1 MKPVASNIVSERTQW
16 STWQPWRRNFTSKQC
31 GPSFF
36 EERTALILVLL
47 YLITLTIDLQTV
59 LLGRKNLP
67 SQEVIMSEE
76 KLRILRQSHTLHP
89 HPDQVRD
96 PLFTAGS
103 AFFDPRD
110 LVQVKYELLRRVRVD
125 GESVSH
131 AASLFALSRPTF
143 YAAQAAWERAGL
155 VGLFPEP
162 TGPRHAHKLT
172 EPILALLRP
181 RTATMSSTQL
191 AAWLREAHQ
200 LIVHPRSI
208 ERALARAGKK
218 GGSQ

>member
-1 MKPVASNIVSERTQW
+1 VLSQFCRECKGNYAGYLAIICC
-16 STWQPWRRNFTSKQC
+16 FY
-31 GPSFF
+31 
-36 EERTALILVLL
+36 EERRVLTLVLL
-47 YLITLTIDLQTV
+47 YLIPLTIDLQTV
-59 LLGRKNLP
+59 ILRRKNLP

-96 PLFTAGS
+96 PLFTTGS
-103 AFFDPRD
+103 AFFDSRD
-110 LVQVKYELLRRVRVD
+110 LLQVKYELLRRVRVD

-162 TGPRHAHKLT
+162 AGPRHAHKLT
-172 EPILALLRP
+172 EAILALLRP
-181 RTATMSSTQL
+181 RAATMSSTEL

-208 ERALARAGKK
+208 ERALARAAKK

>member
-1 MKPVASNIVSERTQW
+1 MLSQFCRECKGNYAGYLAITCC
-16 STWQPWRRNFTSKQC
+16 FY
-31 GPSFF
+31 
-36 EERTALILVLL
+36 EERRVLTRVLL

-59 LLGRKNLP
+59 ILRRKNLP

-96 PLFTAGS
+96 PLFTTGS

-131 AASLFALSRPTF
+131 AAALFALSRPTF

-155 VGLFPEP
+155 IGLFPEP

-172 EPILALLRP
+172 EDILALLRP
-181 RTATMSSTQL
+181 RAATMSSTEL

-208 ERALARAGKK
+208 ERALARAAKK